1 MANHD
6 CAPETKMPN
15 RDTSKA
21 SSPLMTIE
29 DRLANGNLTVAE
41 VCLLASRSRTGFYED
56 LKAGL
61 VTVRKAGRKTLIPGP
76 VAKRYIAGETGKA

>member
-1 MANHD
+1 MQKH
-6 CAPETKMPN
+6 ETAEAATPPVTM
-15 RDTSKA
+15 
-21 SSPLMTIE
+21 E

-41 VCLLASRSRTGFYED
+41 VCALAGRSRTGFYED